1 MNGFEKPEGDA
12 GAVRRAASALGGL
25 GADAHAQESK
35 LASAFA
41 AALADWHGPRA
52 DTFRGASAGIQ
63 VQTRLVDSAL
73 TNVAA
78 LLTSY
83 ATALESA
90 QGDIADLERR
100 AQARHDQAEHQT
112 ATMDPSDVQTDMTW
126 QHATQFISGL
136 VGQAQTVRDDL
147 RRVAT
152 NTATAIDALTDTAL
166 PGGATLSPAEIRR
179 RVDDAYGIA
188 GIQAAIDAGTLT
200 GDAAWGALKTP
211 SEALPEDAVEE
222 DGEVDWPEVVRSTN
236 DKIVNAWA
244 VGTAPS
250 AGWALGQLSR
260 NFVEYTQALNSL
272 PKSYADLHGPGLDI
286 PESTTADIDT
296 VLDEVLDT
304 ARVTSEDERA
314 FAADFELAK
323 ALDTAGEGGL
333 SGFFAGA
340 SHAMAALG
348 VVGDVWTLVDPG
360 VDNDTEADVLRGSA
374 AANLAGIG
382 AVEFGAE
389 AATLV
394 GLDAAVGWVP
404 VAGQVVVVVS
414 GLVLA
419 GDWVYHNWDTVKG
432 WAGDVSDFVTD
443 TVPDALGDAA
453 DAVGDAASDTVDALG
468 DAASTVGGWLGL

>member
-1 MNGFEKPEGDA
+1 MNGFEQPPGDP
-12 GAVRRAASALGGL
+12 GSLTSAASALGAL
-25 GADAHAQESK
+25 GGDAQSQEKK

-41 AALADWHGPRA
+41 AALGDWHGPRA

-63 VQTRLVDSAL
+63 VQTKMADSAL
-73 TNVAA
+73 TNAAA
-78 LLTSY
+78 LLKTY
-83 ATALESA
+83 AVALEQA
-90 QGDIADLERR
+90 QHDIADLGSR

-112 ATMDPSDVQTDMTW
+112 STMDPSSTQVDLTW
-126 QHATQFISGL
+126 QHATQYISGL
-136 VGQAQTVRDDL
+136 AGQAQDIRDDL
-147 RRVAT
+147 RKVAT
-152 NTATAIDALTDTAL
+152 STAGALDALTDTAL
-166 PGGATLSPAEIRR
+166 PGGATLSPDEIRR
-179 RVDDAYGIA
+179 RVDSAYGIG
-188 GIQAAIDAGTLT
+188 GIQAAIDAGSLT
-200 GDAAWGALKTP
+200 ADQAWGALKTP
-211 SEALPEDAVEE
+211 SEALPDDAVEE

-236 DKIVNAWA
+236 DKLVNAWA
-244 VGTAPS
+244 IGTAPS

-272 PKSYADLHGPGLDI
+272 PKSYADLSGPGLDI
-286 PESTTADIDT
+286 PDGTTSDIDT
-296 VLDEVLDT
+296 VLDDVLST
-304 ARVTSEDERA
+304 ARVTAEDEQA
-314 FAADFELAK
+314 FAADFDLAK

-360 VDNDTEADVLRGSA
+360 VDNETEADVLRGSA
-374 AANLAGIG
+374 AANLVGIG

-389 AATLV
+389 AAALV

-404 VAGQVVVVVS
+404 VAGQIVLVVS

-432 WAGDVSDFVTD
+432 WAGDVSNFVTD

-453 DAVGDAASDTVDALG
+453 DAVGDAASDTADALG